1 MLKEKNPVL
10 KIKIKIENSSSINN
24 IFESL
29 YTLYDFI
36 LKDPIEIFFLYFFSI
51 LLSYLH
57 LIAFIFEDT
66 VSIII
71 FNKLLIK
78 YSLDQFGIRMN

>member
-10 KIKIKIENSSSINN
+10 KLKIKIENSTSVNK

-29 YTLYDFI
+29 YSLYHFI
-36 LKDPIEIFFLYFFSI
+36 LNEPIEIFFLDFLSI
-51 LLSYLH
+51 LLSYLQ

-66 VSIII
+66 VSIIKNI
-71 FNKLLIK
+71 NNI
-78 YSLDQFGIRMN
+78 YSIN